1 MGKLKQNNY
10 LTQNDRKTYKYPAVA
25 ALGSAVSLS
34 RSEIASEGSNLE
46 NQAPINIENPSDAEM
61 HMMFDSLKNKD
72 DVITEDE
79 INHYALFIN
88 FNQQDGSAQE
98 FNWVEWVVGGI
109 LDLTIDV
116 YDEDHDGAL
125 SYQEFAELIEDFTLG
140 AIDLNGDDNEE

>member
-1 MGKLKQNNY
+1 
-10 LTQNDRKTYKYPAVA
+10 
-25 ALGSAVSLS
+25 
-34 RSEIASEGSNLE
+34 
-46 NQAPINIENPSDAEM
+46 
-61 HMMFDSLKNKD
+61 MMFDSLKNKD
-72 DVITEDE
+72 DVITEDLV
-79 INHYALFIN
+79 NHYALFLN
-88 FNQQDGSAQE
+88 FNQQNGMMRGAQEQE

>member
-1 MGKLKQNNY
+1 MIGR
-10 LTQNDRKTYKYPAVA
+10 LTNIAAVA

-72 DVITEDE
+72 DVITEDLV
-79 INHYALFIN
+79 NHYALFLN
-88 FNQQDGSAQE
+88 FNQQNGMMRGAQEQE

-116 YDEDHDGAL
+116 YDADHDGAL